1 MPLATVLHGLQPQH
15 IFFLFLE
22 QNCSFKIG
30 SKSVKVLP
38 IWQNKRGFSKIEFE
52 IEFQIFIAINQ
63 DQRFKGTLL

>member
-1 MPLATVLHGLQPQH
+1 MPLAAGLYGLQPQAY
-15 IFFLFLE
+15 FFLFLE

-63 DQRFKGTLL
+63 DQGLKRTLL